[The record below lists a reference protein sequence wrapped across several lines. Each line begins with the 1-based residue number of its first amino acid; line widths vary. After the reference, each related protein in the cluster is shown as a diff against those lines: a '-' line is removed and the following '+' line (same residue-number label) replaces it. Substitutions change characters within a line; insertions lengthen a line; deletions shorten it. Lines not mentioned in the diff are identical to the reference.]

1 MSPDQFKLDVL
12 GILGEHPLF
21 EALPQKDLARLI
33 EMASSIQLDPGDVLM
48 EEGTPGG
55 SLYLLLEGEFVVTKR
70 SGQQDVQIAVRGPGE
85 VFGEISILDRAPRS
99 ATLTATKPSSL
110 LELDQQAFQDVIESS
125 PPAALALL
133 STITSRLR
141 NTEAMLRQ
149 HEKMAALGTLAA
161 GLAHELN
168 NPAAAIGR
176 GADQLRETLN
186 KWLKASAEVGVIPLT
201 AAEQTAIQAFEQRML
216 EPSSVEEVDPLSRSD
231 LEDQLTDWL
240 QAKGVDDGWEYAPWL
255 VSGGWSQPELES
267 MVVDVAPEHLERIL
281 RWFAI
286 GVSLFSLAG
295 EIHEGAGRISNL
307 VGSFKTY
314 AYLDQAP
321 AQLVDVHKG
330 LEDTLAILRGKTG
343 PGIHIDR
350 QYAPDLPRIEAYG
363 SELNQVWTNLI
374 DNALD
379 AVGETGSLVLRTER
393 RSAKVVVSICDSGP
407 GIPDDIRERVF
418 EPFFTTKAPGVGTGL
433 GLHIVYNIVCQRHG
447 GSVWIEGDEAGMNC
461 IVVELPI
468 ESPPRPKSPEPDQ
481 SSA

>member
-1 MSPDQFKLDVL
+1 MSPDQSNLDVL
-12 GILGEHPLF
+12 GTLRAHPLF

-33 EMASSIQLDPGDVLM
+33 EMASPIHLDQGEVLM

-55 SLYLLLEGEFVVTKR
+55 SLYLLLDGEFMVTKR

-85 VFGEISILDRAPRS
+85 VFGEISILDQAPRS

-110 LELDQQAFQDVIESS
+110 LELDQRAFQDVIESS

-133 STITSRLR
+133 GTITSRLR

-176 GADQLRETLN
+176 GAAQLRETLN
-186 KWLKASAEVGVIPLT
+186 KWLRASAEVGAIPLT
-201 AAEQTAIQAFEQRML
+201 TAEQAAIQAFEHRML
-216 EPSSVEEVDPLSRSD
+216 DPGSVQEVDPITRSD

-240 QAKGVDDGWEYAPWL
+240 EAKGVDDGWEYASWL
-255 VSGGWSQPELES
+255 ISGGWTRQELES
-267 MVVDVAPEHLERIL
+267 MVADVAHDHLARIL
-281 RWFAI
+281 RWFAL
-286 GVSLFSLAG
+286 GVSLFSLSS

-330 LEDTLAILRGKTG
+330 LEDTLTILRQKTG

-379 AVGETGSLVLRTER
+379 AVGETGSLVLRTQR
-393 RSAKVVVSICDSGP
+393 KPANVVVSICDSGP

-433 GLHIVYNIVCQRHG
+433 GLHIVYNIICQRHG
-447 GSVWIEGDEAGMNC
+447 GSVWIEQDEGGMNC

-468 ESPPRPKSPEPDQ
+468 ESPPRPNSAEMDQ

>member
-1 MSPDQFKLDVL
+1 
-12 GILGEHPLF
+12 
-21 EALPQKDLARLI
+21 
-33 EMASSIQLDPGDVLM
+33 
-48 EEGTPGG
+48 
-55 SLYLLLEGEFVVTKR
+55 
-70 SGQQDVQIAVRGPGE
+70 
-85 VFGEISILDRAPRS
+85 
-99 ATLTATKPSSL
+99 
-110 LELDQQAFQDVIESS
+110 
-125 PPAALALL
+125 
-133 STITSRLR
+133 
-141 NTEAMLRQ
+141 
-149 HEKMAALGTLAA
+149 
-161 GLAHELN
+161 
-168 NPAAAIGR
+168 
-176 GADQLRETLN
+176 
-186 KWLKASAEVGVIPLT
+186 
-201 AAEQTAIQAFEQRML
+201 
-216 EPSSVEEVDPLSRSD
+216 
-231 LEDQLTDWL
+231 
-240 QAKGVDDGWEYAPWL
+240 
-255 VSGGWSQPELES
+255 
-267 MVVDVAPEHLERIL
+267 
-281 RWFAI
+281 
-286 GVSLFSLAG
+286 
-295 EIHEGAGRISNL
+295 

-393 RSAKVVVSICDSGP
+393 RSAKVVVSICDSGA